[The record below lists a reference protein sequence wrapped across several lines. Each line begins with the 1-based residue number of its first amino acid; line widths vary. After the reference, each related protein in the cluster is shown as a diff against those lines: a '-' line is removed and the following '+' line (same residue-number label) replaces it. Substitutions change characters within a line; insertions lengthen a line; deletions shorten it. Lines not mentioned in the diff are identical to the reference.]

1 MRLFS
6 DSIDFVGCVYSRI
19 SFYDLRFLV
28 AFWRTF
34 LLLFVIVFRCIEVM
48 RHKKSI
54 FSSFFICWIFGGS
67 LVGLWWV
74 FGGSLVGVWWVALV
88 GLWWVLGGGPKT
100 HQRPTKNPAHDKLS
114 KI

>member
-74 FGGSLVGVWWVALV
+74 FGWSLVGPAPVAA
-88 GLWWVLGGGPKT
+88 GENSGPLRKVCSMS
-100 HQRPTKNPAHDKLS
+100 KEVNLS
-114 KI
+114 K

>member
-54 FSSFFICWIFGGS
+54 FSSFFICWIFGGAWGS
-67 LVGLWWV
+67 VLDRP
-74 FGGSLVGVWWVALV
+74 GGVLERPGA
-88 GLWWVLGGGPKT
+88 VLGPSWG
-100 HQRPTKNPAHDKLS
+100 RPGTVLEALS
-114 KI
+114 RLGSGLGAS

>member
-74 FGGSLVGVWWVALV
+74 FGGSLVGVWWVFGGSLV
-88 GLWWVLGGGPKT
+88 GRFGGSLVGVWWVGLQVP
-100 HQRPTKNPAHDKLS
+100 ND
-114 KI
+114 